1 MSKVMKKSSR
11 FFTLSLCIALLITN
25 TLVLAP
31 EVGAASDPMQTA
43 TETENTYDSNISTA
57 DDQELTLRAIAVDE
71 AKKEAQ
77 AAVTEQLAIIAQEEE
92 EAQQEQEEETETP
105 ASEAEEPTEEE
116 TAAPETEPE
125 EENTSEDESAESSST
140 SENETEE
147 DTDSD
152 NSGVAAEGFLM
163 GIDNPDP
170 SYVGTAIS
178 MSDSDRDLCERMLMG
193 EAGSMGFTGMA
204 IVAQCIRDT
213 YVAGGYT
220 SIAAVIS
227 ENGYYGSTD
236 TPGDATCKEVVNY
249 IFDQGGSA
257 VQHSVR
263 VFYASDICSSEWHES
278 QEFVCA
284 YGAVRFFD
292 M

>member
-1 MSKVMKKSSR
+1 MKKSSR

-31 EVGAASDPMQTA
+31 EVGAASDPMQTE
-43 TETENTYDSNISTA
+43 TETENTYDNNISTA

-92 EAQQEQEEETETP
+92 E
-105 ASEAEEPTEEE
+105 
-116 TAAPETEPE
+116 
-125 EENTSEDESAESSST
+125 TSEDESAESSST